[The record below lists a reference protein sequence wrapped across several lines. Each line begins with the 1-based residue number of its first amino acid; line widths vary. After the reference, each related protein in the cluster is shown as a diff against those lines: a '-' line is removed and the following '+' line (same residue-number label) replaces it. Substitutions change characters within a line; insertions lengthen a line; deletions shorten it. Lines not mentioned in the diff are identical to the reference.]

1 VRASGAKLQP
11 EECDTSRNGYL
22 SGSSIGLGELKSL
35 TDRGV
40 RSVSPQDWAAIRYD
54 PFEVLLSIT
63 VQHGE
68 ADIVQVAWDVLGL
81 TRLNYNAC
89 LPGESQ
95 SITVSLLFA
104 ENKAP
109 KKVGVNGGVEPR
121 YFGGEARF

>member
-1 VRASGAKLQP
+1 LGA
-11 EECDTSRNGYL
+11 
-22 SGSSIGLGELKSL
+22 LKSL

-40 RSVSPQDWAAIRYD
+40 RSVSPQDWAAIRYN
-54 PFEVLLSIT
+54 PFEVVLSIT

-95 SITVSLLFA
+95 PITVSLLFA

-109 KKVGVNGGVEPR
+109 KKVGKSVVDAGISVVTKLSLKH
-121 YFGGEARF
+121 